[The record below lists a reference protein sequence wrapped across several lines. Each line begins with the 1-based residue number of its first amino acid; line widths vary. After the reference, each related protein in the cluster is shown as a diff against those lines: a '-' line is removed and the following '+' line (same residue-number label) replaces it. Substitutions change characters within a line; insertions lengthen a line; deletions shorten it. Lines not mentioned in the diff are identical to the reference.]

1 MKRKSQ
7 IERIDLFLRKY
18 LLRIRA
24 LIIMNLLQ
32 NMKLPPMT
40 RMNDI
45 KLKYNDLSGSEMK
58 KRERE
63 KEVV

>member
-1 MKRKSQ
+1 MRKSQ
-7 IERIDLFLRKY
+7 KERIDLFLRKY

-24 LIIMNLLQ
+24 LIIINLLQ
-32 NMKLPPMT
+32 NMKLPLMT